1 MKHSDVEKIS
11 KLYESI
17 QSGGAVLREMADA
30 AAAGGQ
36 GKPLP
41 QIPGWQLEDVGG
53 DIHVLH
59 EETGLNLQ
67 FTRNGELNNPNGPAV
82 WYTGPDEGLIEIYF
96 VGGKKHRE
104 DGPAVLL
111 KNGYEE
117 FYLDDKNLTKQDFD
131 NMQAHR
137 KVRADIRQTVPHG
150 DELADIGEEF

>member
-1 MKHSDVEKIS
+1 MKHSDVEKLS
-11 KLYESI
+11 KLYENI
-17 QSGGAVLREMADA
+17 QNGGNLLREMAG
-30 AAAGGQ
+30 AGGQ

-41 QIPGWQLEDVGG
+41 QIPGWQLEYVGP

-67 FTRNGELNNPNGPAV
+67 FTTNGELNNDSGPAV
-82 WYTGPDEGLIEIYF
+82 WYTGNDEGLIEIYF

-117 FYLDDKNLTKQDFD
+117 FYIDDKNLSKQDFD

-137 KVRADIRQTVPHG
+137 AIR
-150 DELADIGEEF
+150 DEIRKDRPDLADIGDEF

>member
-1 MKHSDVEKIS
+1 MKHSDVEKLS
-11 KLYESI
+11 KLYENI
-17 QSGGAVLREMADA
+17 QNGGNLLREMAD

-67 FTRNGELNNPNGPAV
+67 FTRSGELNNTDGPAV
-82 WYTGPDEGLIEIYF
+82 WYTGPDQGLIEIYF
-96 VGGKKHRE
+96 VDGKKHRE

-117 FYLDDKNLTKQDFD
+117 FYLMDKPLSKQEFDD
-131 NMQAHR
+131 MQVHR
-137 KVRADIRQTVPHG
+137 RVRADIRRDDP
-150 DELADIGEEF
+150 DLADISDVF

>member
-1 MKHSDVEKIS
+1 MKHSDVEKLS
-11 KLYESI
+11 KLYENI
-17 QSGGAVLREMADA
+17 QNGGNLLREMAG
-30 AAAGGQ
+30 AGGQ

-41 QIPGWQLEDVGG
+41 QIPGWQLEEVGP

-67 FTRNGELNNPNGPAV
+67 FTRNGELHNEDGPAV
-82 WYTGPDEGLIEIYF
+82 WYTGNDQGLIEIYF

-117 FYLDDKNLTKQDFD
+117 FYLDDKNISKQDFD
-131 NMQAHR
+131 NMTAHR
-137 KVRADIRQTVPHG
+137 RIR
-150 DELADIGEEF
+150 DEIRKDRPDLADIGDEF

>member
-17 QSGGAVLREMADA
+17 QTGGTILREMAD

-67 FTRNGELNNPNGPAV
+67 FTRNGELNNTNGPAV

-96 VGGKKHRE
+96 VDGKKHRD

-117 FYLDDKNLTKQDFD
+117 YYLMDKLLSKQEFD
-131 NMQAHR
+131 NMMVHR
-137 KVRADIRQTVPHG
+137 QMRDEIRQTVPDG
-150 DELADIGEEF
+150 DILADIGDEF

>member
-17 QSGGAVLREMADA
+17 QNGGGLIREMADA
-30 AAAGGQ
+30 AAGGQ
-36 GKPLP
+36 ALP
-41 QIPGWQLEDVGG
+41 QIPGWQLENVGS

-82 WYTGPDEGLIEIYF
+82 WYTGPDAGLIEIYF
-96 VGGKKHRE
+96 VNGKKHRE
-104 DGPAVLL
+104 DGPAVRL

-117 FYLDDKNLTKQDFD
+117 FYIDDKNLSKKEFD
-131 NMQAHR
+131 DMTVHR
-137 KVRADIRQTVPHG
+137 GAREDIRRSVPGG